1 MKDKV
6 ISIEAA
12 VDMIP
17 EGASVM
23 CGGFL
28 GCGSAHR
35 LIDALAQK
43 GTKNLTIIANDC
55 GMAAGPQG
63 EEFYGLAKL
72 IHNRQ
77 VRRVIATHV
86 GMTPE
91 VGEQGMVD
99 KTLQVDLLPQGT
111 LAEMIRAGGS
121 GLGGVLTPTGVGTIV
136 ENSPFC
142 LGRQQVRGKDYLLME
157 PLQADF
163 ALIGG
168 HTVDRFGNVWY
179 KGTTRNFNIVMA
191 AAAGVT
197 IVEADHLVQ
206 VGEIKPESVV
216 TSGAYVTY
224 IVDGG
229 VI

>member
-157 PLQADF
+157 PLQADC

-206 VGEIKPESVV
+206 VGEIKPENVV

>member
-206 VGEIKPESVV
+206 VGEIKPENVV